1 MAGKPQA
8 KPKYKVVEST
18 TVTIKYVYDP
28 TGIKDAELHD
38 QVVKTEFY
46 DITGKQIA
54 EPKSGLFIKKSF
66 CLDGSVKT
74 RKVVK

>member
-1 MAGKPQA
+1 MAKKGN
-8 KPKYKVVEST
+8 KYKGYEPGE
-18 TVTIKYVYDP
+18 VYDP
-28 TGIKDAELHD
+28 TGIKDAVLHD